1 MTNYPRFRSCNTNCR
16 HREPYALQGV
26 GRGDLVILGSGLL
39 HPALAGF
46 AMTLLFFLL
55 IFAQGSLAR
64 EIDTAALLRTAEA
77 AFARG
82 EYGEVVAAYESVLAG
97 DGPVSAQVY
106 ANLGFAYH
114 ELGKVGAAIWA
125 YTMAARYAPR
135 DTAIQA
141 DLHFLRSQHVSQEP
155 FAPWQRFKKEGA
167 PWTAFFSSAELL
179 VVSVGVYS
187 GFWCM
192 GIVWLFFR
200 GRRLGRWWLLG
211 GCLAL
216 FWLVGSFP
224 ALHRDWFQDRAIL
237 LAETPLYH
245 GLASDEELFVLRE
258 GEEVTV
264 LKEEFFSNEQWDYVE
279 ASDGRR
285 AWLRN
290 GKFRRLRPFQIQN
303 H

>member
-1 MTNYPRFRSCNTNCR
+1 MTNYRYRR
-16 HREPYALQGV
+16 LW
-26 GRGDLVILGSGLL
+26 I
-39 HPALAGF
+39 
-46 AMTLLFFLL
+46 FFLL
-55 IFAQGSLAR
+55 SLFLFSGGLSGAT
-64 EIDTAALLRTAEA
+64 DTQTLPKDAEA

-82 EYGEVVAAYESVLAG
+82 DYEEVVAAYESVLAG

-125 YTMAARYAPR
+125 YTMASRYAPR

-141 DLHFLRSQHVSQEP
+141 DLHFLRSRHVSQEP
-155 FAPWQRFKKEGA
+155 FTPWQRFKKEGA
-167 PWTAFFSSAELL
+167 PWTAFFGSAELL

-200 GRRLGRWWLLG
+200 GRRLGRCWLLG
-211 GCLAL
+211 GGLAL
-216 FWLVGSFP
+216 CWLVGSFP

-237 LAETPLYH
+237 LARTPLYS
-245 GLASDEELFVLRE
+245 GLASQEELFVLRE

-264 LKEEFFSNEQWDYVE
+264 LKEEFFSNEQWDYGE
-279 ASDGRR
+279 ARDGRR
-285 AWLRN
+285 AWLHN
-290 GKFRRLRPFQIQN
+290 GDFRRLRLFQTQS